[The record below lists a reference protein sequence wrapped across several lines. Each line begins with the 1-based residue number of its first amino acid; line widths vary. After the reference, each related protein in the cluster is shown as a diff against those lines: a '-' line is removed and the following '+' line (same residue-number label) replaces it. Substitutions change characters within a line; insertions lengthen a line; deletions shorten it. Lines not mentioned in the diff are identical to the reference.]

1 MQKEKSW
8 MVTPNI
14 GSIYV
19 WVEELWV
26 ILCVRDTGLE
36 TSTLQALDPAFK
48 WWNRPGNLPVSASA
62 NSFFKNIYWIR
73 VC

>member
-1 MQKEKSW
+1 
-8 MVTPNI
+8 MVTSNI

-48 WWNRPGNLPVSASA
+48 
-62 NSFFKNIYWIR
+62 
-73 VC
+73 